1 MNAIATDV
9 IEAVQSRAL
18 TVLFP
23 NDTFPI
29 RHTLANSPLFTLP
42 RIIELLRTLP
52 RDRIEFNS
60 GKAAINQ
67 DPAATPMVDLA
78 PEEII
83 SRIETAGAWMVLKRV
98 ESDPAYRAVVEDV
111 LLTLARARGCDSIE
125 AADFRDSQAF
135 IFVSSPKSTTPFHS
149 DSDENIFVQIHGEK
163 LFHVYDNRDG
173 SLADDDALEGVVV
186 KHRNIPYQPQFD
198 AKATHYTL
206 QPGDGIFVPYQW
218 PHYVQTSDSYSISLS
233 ITWKS
238 KEVRRKNGIFV
249 VNSMLRKLGFPQAAP
264 GAHPMLDN
272 VKWLAL
278 RAAFA
283 VIDPLR
289 KSEAVRRLVRRI
301 AFGKHANYYYGK
313 QTAA

>member
-1 MNAIATDV
+1 MNANV

-23 NDTFPI
+23 NDTFAI
-29 RHTLANSPLFTLP
+29 RHSLANSPLFTLP
-42 RIIELLRTLP
+42 RIVDLLRTLP
-52 RDRIEFNS
+52 RDRIEYNS

-67 DPAATPMVDLA
+67 DPSTTPMVDLA

-83 SRIETAGAWMVLKRV
+83 RRIETAGAWLVLKRV

-111 LLTLARARGCDSIE
+111 LTTLARARGCDSI
-125 AADFRDSQAF
+125 AQADFRDIQAF
-135 IFVSSPKSTTPFHS
+135 IFVSSPNSTTPFHA
-149 DSDENIFVQIHGEK
+149 DSDENIFVQIHGDK

-186 KHRNIPYQPQFD
+186 KHRNIPYKPVFD
-198 AKATHYTL
+198 AKATHYAL

-218 PHYVQTSDSYSISLS
+218 PHYVQTCDTYSISLS

-238 KEVRRKNGIFV
+238 REVRRKNDIFV
-249 VNSMLRKLGFPQAAP
+249 VNSMLRKMGLPQQAP

-272 VKWLAL
+272 AKWLGL

-289 KSEAVRRLVRRI
+289 KSEFVRRI
-301 AFGKHANYYYGK
+301 VRRVAFGKHANYYYGK
-313 QTAA
+313 ETAA